1 MKGDA
6 KYFLV
11 KWNAHFGGAKKNNAC
26 ITDNNDPE
34 VVAHEFAK
42 YFESYY
48 CDSSSNTS
56 LKESFYSAYD
66 VLIAK
71 PENCFVRN
79 FTLSEIKSAISKLKK
94 D

>member
-6 KYFLV
+6 KYFWV
-11 KWNAHFGGAKKNNAC
+11 KWNAHFGGAKQ
-26 ITDNNDPE
+26 NNDPE

-42 YFESYY
+42 YLESYY